1 MQTSIDA
8 AHEEIRDNPQPR
20 IARSPTSLAGSRLP

>member
-8 AHEEIRDNPQPR
+8 AHEEIRDNPLPR
-20 IARSPTSLAGSRLP
+20 TRPISGEPGGSP